1 MRKASVTLLLF
12 TGLLA
17 VPHFVPALDGFK
29 VPLPVSLPKKEIA
42 VAAATPETAPSQPT
56 VTPVSDTGKPAQKPR
71 IGGIEDPSGKALN
84 TFFKGLAASRTGK
97 RSVVISHYGDSPIT
111 ADNITATVRRKLQKD
126 FGDAGHGFILAA
138 RPWPWYDHQNVA
150 FQPGKGWK
158 ADPMF
163 FSRPETRCGF
173 GGVIFTASGP
183 DIETTVGTSETG
195 GPGASVTAFELYF
208 LAQPGG
214 GSLNLELDGKPAG
227 RVSTAG
233 EAPHSD
239 FHRIEV
245 SPGPH
250 RLTARTVGDGEVKLF
265 GFVLENGK
273 TGVAYDSLGVNGGF
287 IQMLSSFQNEKIW
300 AEQLR
305 RRAPDLVILGYGA
318 NESEF
323 DNLPMDR
330 YEVDTREAIRRI
342 RNALPNASILLLGP
356 MDRGKRGPGGSVI
369 TRPMIP
375 RLVATQR
382 RIAAETGCAFFDTY
396 SAMGGEGTVSRWL
409 ETRPRLMGGDLTHPT
424 VQGSERVGDLIY
436 EALLN
441 AYRQFN
447 PL

>member
-1 MRKASVTLLLF
+1 MKKASVTLLLF
-12 TGLLA
+12 TLFLA
-17 VPHFVPALDGFK
+17 VPYFVPALNGFK
-29 VPLPVSLPKKEIA
+29 VPVPVSFPKKETA
-42 VAAATPETAPSQPT
+42 VSAATPETVAQQPT
-56 VTPVSDTGKPAQKPR
+56 ATPVSDTGKPSAKRPQ
-71 IGGIEDPSGKALN
+71 GGIEDPSGKALN
-84 TFFKGLAASRTGK
+84 AFFKALAASETGK
-97 RSVVISHYGDSPIT
+97 RRVVISHYGDSPIT

-126 FGDAGHGFILAA
+126 FGDGGHGFILAA

-173 GGVIFTASGP
+173 GGVIFTANGP
-183 DIETTVGTSETG
+183 DIETSVGSSETG
-195 GPGASVTAFELYF
+195 GAGRSVTAFELYF

-214 GSLNLELDGKPAG
+214 GSLELELDGAPAG

-233 EAPHSD
+233 ETPHSD

-245 SPGPH
+245 SPGAH

-273 TGVAYDSLGVNGGF
+273 TGVTYDSLGVNGGF
-287 IQMLSSFQNEKIW
+287 IQMLSTFQNEKIW

-305 RRAPDLVILGYGA
+305 HRAPDLVILGYGA

-330 YEVDTREAIRRI
+330 YETDTREAIRRV
-342 RNALPNASILLLGP
+342 RAALPNASILLLGP
-356 MDRGKRGPGGSVI
+356 MDRGKRGPGGSVV

-375 RLVATQR
+375 KLVAVQR

-396 SAMGGEGTVSRWL
+396 SAMGGDGTVARWL
-409 ETRPRLMGGDLTHPT
+409 ETKPRLMGGDLTHPT

-436 EALLN
+436 EALRD

>member
-12 TGLLA
+12 TGLLT
-17 VPHFVPALDGFK
+17 VPHFVPALNGFK
-29 VPLPVSLPKKEIA
+29 VPLPVSFPKKEIP
-42 VAAATPETAPSQPT
+42 VAAATPETTDAGPS
-56 VTPVSDTGKPAQKPR
+56 VTPVSDTGKPAPKPR
-71 IGGIEDPSGKALN
+71 LGGIEDPSGKALN
-84 TFFKGLAASRTGK
+84 SFFKALAAAQTGK
-97 RSVVISHYGDSPIT
+97 RRVVISHYGDSPIT
-111 ADNITATVRRKLQKD
+111 ADNITATIRRKLQKD
-126 FGDAGHGFILAA
+126 FGDGGHGFILAS
-138 RPWPWYDHQNVA
+138 RPWPWYDHQNVS

-173 GGVIFTASGP
+173 GGVIFTAKDAG
-183 DIETTVGTSETG
+183 IEATVGTAPTG
-195 GPGASVTAFELYF
+195 GPGASVSAFELYF
-208 LAQPGG
+208 LSQPGG
-214 GSLNLELDGKPAG
+214 GSLELELDGNPAG
-227 RVSTAG
+227 RFSTAG
-233 EAPHSD
+233 ERVHSE
-239 FHRIEV
+239 FHRVEV
-245 SPGPH
+245 PSGPH

-273 TGVAYDSLGVNGGF
+273 AGVAYDSLGVNGGF
-287 IQMLSSFQNEKIW
+287 VQMLSSFQNEPIW

-305 RRAPDLVILGYGA
+305 HRAPDLVILGYGA

-330 YEVDTREAIRRI
+330 YEADTREAIRRV
-342 RNALPNASILLLGP
+342 RAALPNASILLLGP
-356 MDRGKRGPGGSVI
+356 MDRGKRGSGGSVI

-375 RLVATQR
+375 KLVATQR

-396 SAMGGEGTVSRWL
+396 SAMGGEGTVARWL
-409 ETRPRLMGGDLTHPT
+409 ETKPKLMSGDLTHPT

-436 EALLN
+436 EALRD